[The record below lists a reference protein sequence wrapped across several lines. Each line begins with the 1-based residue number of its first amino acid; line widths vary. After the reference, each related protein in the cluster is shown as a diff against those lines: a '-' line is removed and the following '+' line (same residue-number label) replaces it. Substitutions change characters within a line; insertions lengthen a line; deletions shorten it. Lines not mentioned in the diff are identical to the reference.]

1 MSEEAERLKA
11 EIEATRA
18 ELAETADALA
28 AKLDVK
34 AQAGQKVHAVGE
46 KVGDRYASLRNSA
59 PEPVQ
64 KVLGKAEHAAQPVVA
79 KAAEDK
85 RRTLFVIA
93 GSVVVVLVIR
103 RIRRK

>member
-1 MSEEAERLKA
+1 MSDDAERLKA

-28 AKLDVK
+28 ARLDVK

-46 KVGDRYASLRNSA
+46 KVGDRYASLRDSV

-64 KVLGKAEHAAQPVVA
+64 KAIGKAEQTAQPVVA

-85 RRTLFVIA
+85 RRTLLVVA
-93 GSVVVVLVIR
+93 GSVVVALVIR
-103 RIRRK
+103 RLRRK